1 MNVMNKQNYRNLV
14 GKTAFDLLDSQ
25 RSSQLQRQRECS
37 YLTIPTV
44 VPPSGFDGSSPIT
57 YPWSSLGGEAVS
69 TLNSK
74 LLLTLFPPR
83 IPPIRLELSTMDL
96 RAMAKSIKNEEGKS
110 LDDTLRDAFS
120 KLEQEI
126 PIVFEQSELRE
137 PTRKAFDHFIIAG
150 NTCVSLKNQYN
161 VPDLMVY
168 RIDNWVCKR
177 TPSGRLNRII
187 IREYMDYNDLPE
199 AFMTSVKEQT
209 AGEQRSNGN
218 FVDIYTD
225 CLLESN
231 VESNGKP
238 KWKVRQYL
246 GGSSI
251 ETNEVIFS
259 QEDMPYKV
267 FAASIDAGE
276 DYGRGLVELNLG
288 DLRTIESGDQ
298 IITEGSAAASKV
310 LYMVSPNGVVK
321 AKDIAGTPNGGFL
334 AGEKDDVSA
343 LVTNK
348 MYDFQGLQALLQKKE
363 QAIKQ
368 AFQMTSS
375 IQRDAERVT
384 AEEIKIMAAELEKNL
399 GNQYTAISPYQKF
412 IAVFIL
418 RALVKSSSLLPPGLS
433 MDTIIPIVSTGFQG
447 LGRSQELDN
456 LRTALSI
463 ISAEIPG
470 GVDYIDASGVIN
482 RITSLLSVDK
492 TGIIKGSTT
501 VQQEQQARQEA
512 ALLQGVAPRVVP
524 ELIKQGQP
532 KK

>member
-1 MNVMNKQNYRNLV
+1 MNIINKQNYRNLV

-25 RSSQLQRQRECS
+25 RSSQLQRWRECS

-44 VPPSGFDGSSPIT
+44 VPPAGFDGTSSIV

-83 IPPIRLELSTMDL
+83 IPPIRLELSTLDL
-96 RAMAKSIKNEEGKS
+96 RALSKAIKNNEGVS
-110 LDDTLRDAFS
+110 LEDILRDAFS

-137 PTRKAFDHFIIAG
+137 PTRKAFDQFIIAG
-150 NTCVSLKNQYN
+150 NTCVSLKDSFGS
-161 VPDLMVY
+161 PDLMVY
-168 RIDNWVCKR
+168 RLENWVCKR

-187 IREYMDYNDLPE
+187 IREYMDINDLSIELLE
-199 AFMTSVKEQT
+199 AYKDQS
-209 AGEQRSNGN
+209 AGEMQANGN
-218 FVDIYTD
+218 FVDVYTD
-225 CLLESN
+225 CILQSG
-231 VESNGKP
+231 VAGKGKP
-238 KWKVRQYL
+238 KWIIKQYL
-246 GGSSI
+246 GGSPK
-251 ETNEVIFS
+251 ELNEVTFKAD
-259 QEDMPYKV
+259 DMPYRV

-321 AKDIAGTPNGGFL
+321 AADLANAPNGGFL

-343 LVTNK
+343 IVTNK
-348 MYDFQGLQALLQKKE
+348 LYDFQGLQALLQKKE

-368 AFQMTSS
+368 AFQMTAS
-375 IQRDAERVT
+375 IQRNAERVT
-384 AEEIKIMAAELEKNL
+384 AEEIRLMSSELEKNL

-412 IAVFIL
+412 ISVFIL
-418 RALVKSSSLLPPGLS
+418 KDLVATSSLIPKEIS
-433 MDTIIPIVSTGFQG
+433 MDSIIPIVSTGFQG

-456 LRTALSI
+456 LRSALAI
-463 ISAEIPG
+463 IAEVPG
-470 GVDYIDASGVIN
+470 GALYIDPEGVIS
-482 RITSLLSVDK
+482 RVTSLLSVDK
-492 TGIIKGSTT
+492 TGIIKSATL
-501 VQQEQQARQEA
+501 VQQEQQAQQEA
-512 ALLQGVAPRVVP
+512 MLLQGVAPRVAP
-524 ELIKQGQP
+524 ELIKQGRP
-532 KK
+532 TK